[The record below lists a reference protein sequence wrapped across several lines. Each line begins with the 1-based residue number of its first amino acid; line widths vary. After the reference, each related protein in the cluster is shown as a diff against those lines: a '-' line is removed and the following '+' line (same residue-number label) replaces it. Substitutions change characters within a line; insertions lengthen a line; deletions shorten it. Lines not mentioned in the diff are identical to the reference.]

1 MTWCSPKEWTI
12 DESQATV
19 YTLGTVANGTVILTP
34 LSDAT
39 VIPAYVPVLI
49 QRNAGVT
56 SDVVAVFSHDGDP
69 YSLDA
74 TPYSYTSLD
83 YLPNSGVVTAKTE
96 KSFIY
101 GNPGTES
108 IDIADLEAFNADI
121 HTLYGLYNGTFLR
134 VGTTYG
140 GIHPNRCLLAV
151 ANSALNGAAARLA
164 ISFSD
169 GETTGIPPHHL
180 PRGGAN
186 RSLPSGRFGWGLAHS

>member
-83 YLPNSGVVTAKTE
+83 YLPNSGVVTPRQKRASSTATPAQ
-96 KSFIY
+96 SPSTLPILRLSM
-101 GNPGTES
+101 PTS
-108 IDIADLEAFNADI
+108 TPSMASTTARSSASVPPTAAF
-121 HTLYGLYNGTFLR
+121 TPT
-134 VGTTYG
+134 
-140 GIHPNRCLLAV
+140 
-151 ANSALNGAAARLA
+151 AA
-164 ISFSD
+164 S
-169 GETTGIPPHHL
+169 
-180 PRGGAN
+180 
-186 RSLPSGRFGWGLAHS
+186 SL